1 MCVEFSAVEANHT
14 IATGLLGNVKSVIR
28 RSHQSFLV
36 FDLWMGRR
44 GDAAAHGPLQ
54 LPALVL
60 KSMSIDLLAQ
70 SLGERYRRV
79 QDGSR
84 QDEQEFLASIASDA
98 VYLARFIL
106 Q

>member
-1 MCVEFSAVEANHT
+1 MCVEFSAVEANHP

-44 GDAAAHGPLQ
+44 CDAAAHGPFK

-60 KSMSIDLLAQ
+60 KSMAIHLLAQ

-79 QDGSR
+79 QNGSR
-84 QDEQEFLASIASDA
+84 QDEQEFLASISSDA
-98 VYLARFIL
+98 VYLPRFIL
-106 Q
+106 